1 MAALTS
7 AAAPDDRL
15 RLAVPNKGRLCQPAV
30 SLLREAGFTFEEDER
45 RLFVPCENF
54 PLDLLFLRA
63 DDIGEYVQ
71 DGVVDLGITG
81 SNLLLEAGVDVTR
94 IEPLGFG
101 RCRLQLAA
109 PRDSGITGAED
120 LRGRV
125 VATSHPKVSS
135 RFFLERGVEVRLIE
149 ITGAVEVTPLLGVAD
164 AVVDLV
170 ASGSTLATNG
180 LVALD
185 AILDSQAELV
195 RTRELRPAR
204 HHLAGQVALM
214 LTSVIRARHRKYL
227 MMNAPAEAVDRIKKV
242 VPGMRSPSVIHLTD
256 PGMVAIHTV
265 VDADT
270 VWQQLGPLQA
280 AGASS
285 ILVLP
290 IEKLIP

>member
-1 MAALTS
+1 MSPATPS
-7 AAAPDDRL
+7 DGRL

-30 SLLREAGFTFEEDER
+30 VLLREAGFAFEEDER

-54 PLDLLFLRA
+54 PLDLLFVRA
-63 DDIGEYVQ
+63 DDIGEYTQ

-94 IEPLGFG
+94 IESLGFG

-109 PRDSGITGAED
+109 PRNGGIARAED

-135 RFFLERGVEVRLIE
+135 RFFLEKRVEVRLIE

-180 LVALD
+180 LVPLD
-185 AILDSQAELV
+185 TILDSQAELV
-195 RTRELRPAR
+195 RTRELSPAR
-204 HHLAGQVALM
+204 LPLAEQVALM
-214 LTSVIRARHRKYL
+214 LGSVIAARHRKYL
-227 MMNAPAEAVDRIKKV
+227 MMNAPNEAVERIKEV
-242 VPGMRSPSVIHLTD
+242 VPGMGSPSVIHLAD

-270 VWQQLGPLQA
+270 IWRQLGQLQA